1 MDSETLKNFL
11 VVAREGNITRAAQFI
26 HITQPT
32 LSRQLQNL
40 EREMGRPL
48 LSRGKRHISLTP
60 EGVLFCKRA
69 GEILELFRKT
79 RSEVQSSAEFGG
91 DIYFGAGETD
101 VIRRIAQVA
110 SQFAQI
116 HPGVRYHVRSGDAD
130 AVREML
136 EKGLVDF
143 GLVYGPSDPVKY
155 RSVELA
161 PVDHWGI
168 LLPRTHPLAACAA
181 LTPEQVREQILS
193 SLPAAGSGCEI
204 AFYGGSFT
212 ALPVETQRE
221 LLAAVA
227 PFLASGAVDSI
238 RLSTRPDAIDDRI
251 CELLRAY
258 HVTTVELGCQSM
270 DPRVLALSRRGHS
283 PEDTVRAVAVL
294 RQWGFSVV
302 LQMMTGLPGDDDHA
316 RGA

>member
-1 MDSETLKNFL
+1 
-11 VVAREGNITRAAQFI
+11 
-26 HITQPT
+26 
-32 LSRQLQNL
+32 
-40 EREMGRPL
+40 MGRPL

-181 LTPEQVREQILS
+181 LTPEQVRDLPLILS
-193 SLPAAGSGCEI
+193 KQALDTGLLQEWLGRSLDMLHVAATYTLLTNAAKMVAGGLGCAMGLDGLINTAGTEICFRPCNPPLPAGMSLIWKKGQL
-204 AFYGGSFT
+204 FT
-212 ALPVETQRE
+212 PAVQGFLDE
-221 LLAAVA
+221 LVKN
-227 PFLASGAVDSI
+227 FKK
-238 RLSTRPDAIDDRI
+238 
-251 CELLRAY
+251 
-258 HVTTVELGCQSM
+258 
-270 DPRVLALSRRGHS
+270 
-283 PEDTVRAVAVL
+283 
-294 RQWGFSVV
+294 
-302 LQMMTGLPGDDDHA
+302 
-316 RGA
+316 

>member
-181 LTPEQVREQILS
+181 LTPEQVRDLPLILS
-193 SLPAAGSGCEI
+193 KQALDTGLLQEWLGRSLDMLHVAATYTLLTNAAKMVAGGLGCAMGLDGLINTAGTEICFRPCNPPLPAGMSLIWKKGQL
-204 AFYGGSFT
+204 FT
-212 ALPVETQRE
+212 PAVQGFLDE
-221 LLAAVA
+221 LVKN
-227 PFLASGAVDSI
+227 FKK
-238 RLSTRPDAIDDRI
+238 
-251 CELLRAY
+251 
-258 HVTTVELGCQSM
+258 
-270 DPRVLALSRRGHS
+270 
-283 PEDTVRAVAVL
+283 
-294 RQWGFSVV
+294 
-302 LQMMTGLPGDDDHA
+302 
-316 RGA
+316 

>member
-116 HPGVRYHVRSGDAD
+116 HPGVRYHVRGGDAD

-181 LTPEQVREQILS
+181 LTPEQVRDLPLILS
-193 SLPAAGSGCEI
+193 KQALDTGLLQEWLGRSLDMLHVAATYTLLTNAAKMVAGGLGCAMGLDGLINTAGTEICFRPCNPPLPAGMSLIWKKGQL
-204 AFYGGSFT
+204 FT
-212 ALPVETQRE
+212 PAVQGFLDE
-221 LLAAVA
+221 LVKN
-227 PFLASGAVDSI
+227 FKK
-238 RLSTRPDAIDDRI
+238 
-251 CELLRAY
+251 
-258 HVTTVELGCQSM
+258 
-270 DPRVLALSRRGHS
+270 
-283 PEDTVRAVAVL
+283 
-294 RQWGFSVV
+294 
-302 LQMMTGLPGDDDHA
+302 
-316 RGA
+316 

>member
-32 LSRQLQNL
+32 LSRQLQTL

-181 LTPEQVREQILS
+181 LTPEQVRDLPLILS
-193 SLPAAGSGCEI
+193 KQALDTGLLQEWLGRSLDMLHVAATYTLLTNAAKMVAGGLGCAMGLDGLINTAGTEICFRPCNPPLPAGMSLIWKKGQL
-204 AFYGGSFT
+204 FT
-212 ALPVETQRE
+212 PAVQGFLDE
-221 LLAAVA
+221 LVKN
-227 PFLASGAVDSI
+227 FKK
-238 RLSTRPDAIDDRI
+238 
-251 CELLRAY
+251 
-258 HVTTVELGCQSM
+258 
-270 DPRVLALSRRGHS
+270 
-283 PEDTVRAVAVL
+283 
-294 RQWGFSVV
+294 
-302 LQMMTGLPGDDDHA
+302 
-316 RGA
+316 

>member
-91 DIYFGAGETD
+91 DIYFGAGDTD

-181 LTPEQVREQILS
+181 LTPEQVRDLPLILS
-193 SLPAAGSGCEI
+193 KQALDTGLLQEWLGRSLDMLHVAATYTLLTNAAKMVAGGLGCAMGLDGLINTAGTEICFRPCNPPLPAGMSLIWKKGQL
-204 AFYGGSFT
+204 FT
-212 ALPVETQRE
+212 PAVQGFLDE
-221 LLAAVA
+221 LVKN
-227 PFLASGAVDSI
+227 FKK
-238 RLSTRPDAIDDRI
+238 
-251 CELLRAY
+251 
-258 HVTTVELGCQSM
+258 
-270 DPRVLALSRRGHS
+270 
-283 PEDTVRAVAVL
+283 
-294 RQWGFSVV
+294 
-302 LQMMTGLPGDDDHA
+302 
-316 RGA
+316 

>member
-181 LTPEQVREQILS
+181 LTPEQVRDLPLILS
-193 SLPAAGSGCEI
+193 KQALDTGLLQEWLGRSLDMLHVAATYTLLTNAAKMVAGGLGCAMGLDGLINTAGTEI
-204 AFYGGSFT
+204 CFRPCNPP
-212 ALPVETQRE
+212 LPVGMSLIWKKGQLFTPAVQGFLDE
-221 LLAAVA
+221 LVKN
-227 PFLASGAVDSI
+227 FKK
-238 RLSTRPDAIDDRI
+238 
-251 CELLRAY
+251 
-258 HVTTVELGCQSM
+258 
-270 DPRVLALSRRGHS
+270 
-283 PEDTVRAVAVL
+283 
-294 RQWGFSVV
+294 
-302 LQMMTGLPGDDDHA
+302 
-316 RGA
+316 

>member
-143 GLVYGPSDPVKY
+143 GLVYGPSNPVKY

-181 LTPEQVREQILS
+181 LTPEQVRDLPLILS
-193 SLPAAGSGCEI
+193 KQALDTGLLQEWLGRSLDMLHVAATYTLLTNAAKMVAGGLGCAMGLDGLINTAGTEICFRPCNPPLPAGMSLIWKKGQL
-204 AFYGGSFT
+204 FT
-212 ALPVETQRE
+212 PAVQGFLDE
-221 LLAAVA
+221 LVKN
-227 PFLASGAVDSI
+227 FKK
-238 RLSTRPDAIDDRI
+238 
-251 CELLRAY
+251 
-258 HVTTVELGCQSM
+258 
-270 DPRVLALSRRGHS
+270 
-283 PEDTVRAVAVL
+283 
-294 RQWGFSVV
+294 
-302 LQMMTGLPGDDDHA
+302 
-316 RGA
+316 

>member
-48 LSRGKRHISLTP
+48 LRRGKRHISLTP

-181 LTPEQVREQILS
+181 LTPEQVRDLPLILS
-193 SLPAAGSGCEI
+193 KQALDTGLLQEWLGRSLDMLHVAATYTLLTNAAKMVAGGLGCAMGLDGLINTAGTEICFRPCNPPLPAGMSLIWKKGQL
-204 AFYGGSFT
+204 FT
-212 ALPVETQRE
+212 PAVQGFLDE
-221 LLAAVA
+221 LVKN
-227 PFLASGAVDSI
+227 FKK
-238 RLSTRPDAIDDRI
+238 
-251 CELLRAY
+251 
-258 HVTTVELGCQSM
+258 
-270 DPRVLALSRRGHS
+270 
-283 PEDTVRAVAVL
+283 
-294 RQWGFSVV
+294 
-302 LQMMTGLPGDDDHA
+302 
-316 RGA
+316 